1 MAKRYYSKSH
11 VFWYFIWD
19 PKEEVSV
26 ENNSETI
33 EGYFGIEY
41 HWGTKN
47 KDTVKGICELYERML
62 KHSLTTGSAWGISVY
77 AADRYAADSYAF
89 DDPIAILGNV
99 ETGFTKE
106 YLAERK
112 LPAQEYFD
120 KEFEKYSKRKVKR

>member
-19 PKEEVSV
+19 PKEDTSLA
-26 ENNSETI
+26 NGPETI

-62 KHSLTTGSAWGISVY
+62 KHSLATGKAWGISVY
-77 AADRYAADSYAF
+77 ATDSYAF

-99 ETGFTKE
+99 ETGFTE
-106 YLAERK
+106 EFLAARK
-112 LPAQEYFD
+112 LLAQEYFD